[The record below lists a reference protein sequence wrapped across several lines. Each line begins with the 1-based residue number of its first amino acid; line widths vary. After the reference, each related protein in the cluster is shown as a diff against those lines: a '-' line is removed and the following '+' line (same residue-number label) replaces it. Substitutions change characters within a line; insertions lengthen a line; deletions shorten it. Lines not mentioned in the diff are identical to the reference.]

1 MRAAYEVTFICYSP
15 FSLDIFPRNVQN
27 KPIKF
32 KQFQEKLYH
41 ETGVFT
47 LKGTGKLELEDTFR
61 PGCPTQ
67 GKGAVGILAGKCIV
81 KTVFRGQ

>member
-61 PGCPTQ
+61 PDALRSSNPF
-67 GKGAVGILAGKCIV
+67 CI
-81 KTVFRGQ
+81 KTTF

>member
-1 MRAAYEVTFICYSP
+1 MRVACEVTFICYSP

-27 KPIKF
+27 KLIKF

-41 ETGVFT
+41 KAGFFT
-47 LKGTGKLELEDTFR
+47 LKGTGKLELEDAFR

-67 GKGAVGILAGKCIV
+67 
-81 KTVFRGQ
+81 Q

>member
-15 FSLDIFPRNVQN
+15 FSLDFFPCNVQN

-47 LKGTGKLELEDTFR
+47 FKGTGRLELEDTFR

-67 GKGAVGILAGKCIV
+67 
-81 KTVFRGQ
+81 Q

>member
-1 MRAAYEVTFICYSP
+1 MRVACEVTFICYSP

-27 KPIKF
+27 KLIKF

-41 ETGVFT
+41 EAGFFT

-67 GKGAVGILAGKCIV
+67 H
-81 KTVFRGQ
+81 

>member
-47 LKGTGKLELEDTFR
+47 LKGTGKLELEDTF
-61 PGCPTQ
+61 Q
-67 GKGAVGILAGKCIV
+67 GQDALRSSNPFCI
-81 KTVFRGQ
+81 KTTF

>member
-32 KQFQEKLYH
+32 KQRQEKLYH
-41 ETGVFT
+41 EAGFFT
-47 LKGTGKLELEDTFR
+47 LKSTGKLD
-61 PGCPTQ
+61 Q
-67 GKGAVGILAGKCIV
+67 
-81 KTVFRGQ
+81 

>member
-32 KQFQEKLYH
+32 KRNYIMRQEFLH
-41 ETGVFT
+41 
-47 LKGTGKLELEDTFR
+47 LKAPENWS
-61 PGCPTQ
+61 
-67 GKGAVGILAGKCIV
+67 
-81 KTVFRGQ
+81 

>member
-32 KQFQEKLYH
+32 KQFQEK
-41 ETGVFT
+41 GVFT

-67 GKGAVGILAGKCIV
+67 
-81 KTVFRGQ
+81 Q

>member
-41 ETGVFT
+41 VDRSFT
-47 LKGTGKLELEDTFR
+47 LKGTGKLELEDHFPAR
-61 PGCPTQ
+61 MPYA
-67 GKGAVGILAGKCIV
+67 AVTHSA
-81 KTVFRGQ
+81 

>member
-27 KPIKF
+27 KLIKF

-41 ETGVFT
+41 ETGVFH
-47 LKGTGKLELEDTFR
+47 LKAPEDWLTR
-61 PGCPTQ
+61 
-67 GKGAVGILAGKCIV
+67 
-81 KTVFRGQ
+81 

>member
-47 LKGTGKLELEDTFR
+47 LKGTWKTGVRRHFPAR
-61 PGCPTQ
+61 MPYA
-67 GKGAVGILAGKCIV
+67 AVTHSA
-81 KTVFRGQ
+81 

>member
-27 KPIKF
+27 KLIKF

-47 LKGTGKLELEDTFR
+47 LKLELEDTFR

-67 GKGAVGILAGKCIV
+67 
-81 KTVFRGQ
+81 Q

>member
-41 ETGVFT
+41 EAGPFLH
-47 LKGTGKLELEDTFR
+47 LKAPENWS
-61 PGCPTQ
+61 
-67 GKGAVGILAGKCIV
+67 
-81 KTVFRGQ
+81 

>member
-27 KPIKF
+27 KLIKF

-41 ETGVFT
+41 KAGFFT

-67 GKGAVGILAGKCIV
+67 
-81 KTVFRGQ
+81 Q

>member
-32 KQFQEKLYH
+32 KQFQEKL
-41 ETGVFT
+41 
-47 LKGTGKLELEDTFR
+47 
-61 PGCPTQ
+61 
-67 GKGAVGILAGKCIV
+67 
-81 KTVFRGQ
+81 

>member
-1 MRAAYEVTFICYSP
+1 MHVAYEVTFICYSP

-47 LKGTGKLELEDTFR
+47 LKGTGRLDQCSKWIYMLKAYFPER
-61 PGCPTQ
+61 
-67 GKGAVGILAGKCIV
+67 KS
-81 KTVFRGQ
+81 

>member
-27 KPIKF
+27 KLIKF

-41 ETGVFT
+41 EAGFFR

-67 GKGAVGILAGKCIV
+67 
-81 KTVFRGQ
+81 Q

>member
-15 FSLDIFPRNVQN
+15 FSLDISLRNVQN
-27 KPIKF
+27 KLIKF
-32 KQFQEKLYH
+32 KQFQEKLYY
-41 ETGVFT
+41 EAGFFT

-67 GKGAVGILAGKCIV
+67 
-81 KTVFRGQ
+81 Q

>member
-61 PGCPTQ
+61 IIQDLMRRFLQLCLGNLQ
-67 GKGAVGILAGKCIV
+67 LHKI
-81 KTVFRGQ
+81 Q

>member
-27 KPIKF
+27 KLIKF
-32 KQFQEKLYH
+32 KQFQEKLSN
-41 ETGVFT
+41 ETGFLT

-67 GKGAVGILAGKCIV
+67 
-81 KTVFRGQ
+81 Q

>member
-27 KPIKF
+27 KLIKF

-41 ETGVFT
+41 ETGFFT
-47 LKGTGKLELEDTFR
+47 LKSTGKLELEDTFR

-67 GKGAVGILAGKCIV
+67 
-81 KTVFRGQ
+81 Q

>member
-27 KPIKF
+27 KLIKF

-41 ETGVFT
+41 EAGHFLH
-47 LKGTGKLELEDTFR
+47 LKAPENWS
-61 PGCPTQ
+61 
-67 GKGAVGILAGKCIV
+67 
-81 KTVFRGQ
+81 

>member
-27 KPIKF
+27 KLIKF

-41 ETGVFT
+41 ETGVFH
-47 LKGTGKLELEDTFR
+47 LKAPEDWLNASNRLIYF
-61 PGCPTQ
+61 
-67 GKGAVGILAGKCIV
+67 KGR
-81 KTVFRGQ
+81 FP